1 LGKYKGLRG
10 TYMNLRYLFQIL
22 IYLSLIFFLF
32 AVPVWAGEPKDQ
44 LKQTTDKVL
53 SILEDPSLKAPNKTK
68 ERRGLILKAVD
79 ERFDWEEMARRS
91 LARHWAQ
98 RTPEERREFV
108 QLYRELLERVY
119 MDKVEGYSWN
129 KLFYE
134 GETIDG
140 DYGNVKVKILTA
152 KDQVIYVEYR
162 FLKKGKNWLVYDFSV
177 EGVSIVNNYRTQ
189 FNDIIMKSSYQELVK
204 KLKAKATQN

>member
-1 LGKYKGLRG
+1 
-10 TYMNLRYLFQIL
+10 MNLRYLFQIL

-32 AVPVWAGEPKDQ
+32 AVPVLAGEPKDQ

-53 SILEDPSLKAPNKTK
+53 SIRDDPSLKAPNKAK
-68 ERRGLILKAVD
+68 ERKELILKAVN

-98 RTPEERREFV
+98 RTPEERGEFV

-134 GETIDG
+134 GEAIDG
-140 DYGNVKVKILTA
+140 DYANVKVKILTT
-152 KDQVIYVEYR
+152 KDQVIQVEYR
-162 FLKKGKNWLVYDFSV
+162 FSKKGKNWLVYDFSV

-204 KLKAKATQN
+204 KLKIKVAQN

>member
-1 LGKYKGLRG
+1 MK
-10 TYMNLRYLFQIL
+10 LRYLFQIL

-32 AVPVWAGEPKDQ
+32 AVPVLAGEPKDQ

-53 SILEDPSLKAPNKTK
+53 SIRDDPSLKAPNKAK
-68 ERRGLILKAVD
+68 ERKESILKAVN

-98 RTPEERREFV
+98 KTPEERREFV

-129 KLFYE
+129 KLLYE
-134 GETIDG
+134 GEAIDG
-140 DYGNVKVKILTA
+140 DYANVKVKILTT
-152 KDQVIYVEYR
+152 KDQVIQVEYR
-162 FLKKGKNWLVYDFSV
+162 FSKKGKNWLIYDFSV

-204 KLKAKATQN
+204 KLKIKVTQN

>member
-1 LGKYKGLRG
+1 MK
-10 TYMNLRYLFQIL
+10 LRYLFQIL

-32 AVPVWAGEPKDQ
+32 EVPVFAGEPKDQ

-53 SILEDPSLKAPNKTK
+53 SILGDPSLKGPNKNK
-68 ERRGLILKAVD
+68 ERRELIFKAVD

-91 LARHWAQ
+91 LARHWVQ

-134 GETIDG
+134 SENIDG

-162 FLKKGKNWLVYDFSV
+162 FLKKGKNWLIYDFSV

>member
-1 LGKYKGLRG
+1 
-10 TYMNLRYLFQIL
+10 
-22 IYLSLIFFLF
+22 
-32 AVPVWAGEPKDQ
+32 
-44 LKQTTDKVL
+44 
-53 SILEDPSLKAPNKTK
+53 
-68 ERRGLILKAVD
+68 
-79 ERFDWEEMARRS
+79 
-91 LARHWAQ
+91 
-98 RTPEERREFV
+98 
-108 QLYRELLERVY
+108 